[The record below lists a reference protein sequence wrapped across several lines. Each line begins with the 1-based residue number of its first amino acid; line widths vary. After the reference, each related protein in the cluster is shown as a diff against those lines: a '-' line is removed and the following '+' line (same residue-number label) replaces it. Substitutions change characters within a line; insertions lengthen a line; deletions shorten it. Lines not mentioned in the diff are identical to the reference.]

1 MKIERASLEN
11 REDQIEERISDI
23 KFIND
28 SGGKRERVK
37 SKNNKKRKGQKRTEL
52 YENYLTP
59 LKEQYE
65 SNR

>member
-1 MKIERASLEN
+1 MKIEQASLEN

-37 SKNNKKRKGQKRTEL
+37 SKNNKKKERTE
-52 YENYLTP
+52 
-59 LKEQYE
+59 K
-65 SNR
+65 NRTL